1 MLIEFLNQSTVGG
14 IKVLLGQAGQHLVLG
29 MMSVLL
35 EAHGYVG
42 EGGKTLHQQKDYD
55 SLEYV
60 YITESSAIYLKRCKS
75 TIRQ

>member
-1 MLIEFLNQSTVGG
+1 M
-14 IKVLLGQAGQHLVLG
+14 LG

-42 EGGKTLHQQKDYD
+42 EGGKTLYQQKDYD